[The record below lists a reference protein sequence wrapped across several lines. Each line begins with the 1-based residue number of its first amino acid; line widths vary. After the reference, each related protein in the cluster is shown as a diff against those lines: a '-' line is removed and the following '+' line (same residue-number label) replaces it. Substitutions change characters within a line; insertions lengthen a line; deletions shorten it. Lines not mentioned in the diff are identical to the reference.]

1 MNPGD
6 RPQLYKIR
14 RLLKAGP
21 MREHYQWWTRDGWAL
36 DQIDGEAFT
45 SIAAAQKIVEPMKA
59 KNKDPDVIFHSVV
72 PV

>member
-1 MNPGD
+1 MTGE

-14 RLLKAGP
+14 RLVKAGT
-21 MREHYQWWTRDGWAL
+21 RQHYQWWTRAGWAL
-36 DQIDGEAFT
+36 QQIDGEAFT
-45 SIAAAQKIVEPMKA
+45 STASALKIVEQLKV